1 MKLPVELREALDK
14 TGLPWEIENGKK
26 HNKVVLN
33 TRLVGVFPHGKKC
46 DANRR
51 SLLNT
56 ITQVRAMARQIKEA
70 L

>member
-33 TRLVGVFPHGKKC
+33 TRLVGVFTHGKKC

-56 ITQVRAMARQIKEA
+56 ITQIRAMARQIKEA